1 MVILPRLRHAAIA
14 FDWSSDG
21 RRFRLPR
28 KMVTLSKKY
37 KKQMV
42 HFLSACELRK
52 SSIPYS
58 GLGTF
63 LLEPAVK
70 DQIILKY
77 GGRRISFKEA
87 DRLALLVSHD
97 QILLKN
103 FKVFLQFLQNAGT
116 RHSREREQPLQLL
129 LRLSPF
135 CVLSCFLVRA
145 TWSSCRIR

>member
-97 QILLKN
+97 QILIKI
-103 FKVFLQFLQNAGT
+103 FKVFGT

-135 CVLSCFLVRA
+135 CVLSSFLVRA